1 MKIVVLE
8 PLEIPEKDIRS
19 IAKKTVNGEHELILY
34 NDKTADVEVLKD
46 RVKDA
51 NVLVIA
57 NMLLKGEVINSA
69 EKLKMISIAFTGVD
83 HVDLKVCREKN
94 ILVSN
99 AAGYSTNSVAELAFG
114 LIISLLRNIVVLDEV
129 TRNGGTKD
137 GYGQNDLYG
146 KTLGVIGTGAIGKKV
161 AEIGLAF
168 GCHVIAFNRSEN
180 KDLISKGVKYV
191 DLEDIFKESDI
202 ITIHLPLTD
211 STRGIVN
218 NDRLN
223 LMKKNSILINTARG
237 PLVDNEALANILH
250 EGKISGAGIDVFDM
264 EPPLPFEYSLLKE
277 NRVILTPHIGF
288 ATEEAMIRRAK
299 IVFENISGW
308 IEGNPQNVI

>member
-191 DLEDIFKESDI
+191 DLEDI
-202 ITIHLPLTD
+202 
-211 STRGIVN
+211 
-218 NDRLN
+218 
-223 LMKKNSILINTARG
+223 
-237 PLVDNEALANILH
+237 
-250 EGKISGAGIDVFDM
+250 
-264 EPPLPFEYSLLKE
+264 
-277 NRVILTPHIGF
+277 
-288 ATEEAMIRRAK
+288 
-299 IVFENISGW
+299 
-308 IEGNPQNVI
+308 